1 MQTAI
6 GSGLDNGYAL
16 PLCDGKQ
23 DDCVPP
29 EFPIIRRAT
38 LRSLNKPQ
46 HLFVLCSA
54 THLPHAAK
62 FVSELNRK
70 HKLQA
75 LFVRNDSDPDLLP
88 QMLERANLRAVR
100 NMLVHSDARVP
111 RRVLTAWING
121 AQAEL
126 IANATVADDSLVVVS
141 CEPKIYEIRFDQ
153 MSELKKIPAD
163 ERRDF
168 ELAEDGSFIWW
179 RSRDIHLDLDAIR
192 SVIDPVWRRKSARI
206 RRLHGREYG
215 AAIAALRKEHGLRQ
229 TDIPNTSERQLR
241 RIEQTGAVSVRNL
254 KHLATAHK
262 MTLDVYLDG
271 VAAKIQPRDL
281 IQPSDRLPTTIA
293 AL

>member
-6 GSGLDNGYAL
+6 GSGLDGGYAL
-16 PLCDGKQ
+16 ILCDGKQ

-29 EFPIIRRAT
+29 EFPIIRRAA
-38 LRSLNKPQ
+38 LRSQKKAQ

-54 THLPHAAK
+54 AHLPHAAK

-111 RRVLTAWING
+111 RRVLTAWLNG

-126 IANATVADDSLVVVS
+126 IANAAVAHDTLVVVS
-141 CEPKIYEIRFDQ
+141 CEPRIYEVRFDQ
-153 MSELKKIPAD
+153 MPALKKIPVD
-163 ERRDF
+163 KRRDF

-215 AAIAALRKEHGLRQ
+215 AAIAALRKELGLKQ
-229 TDIPNTSERQLR
+229 TDVPNTSERQLR

-254 KHLATAHK
+254 KHLADAHK
-262 MTLDVYLDG
+262 MTLEVYLDR
-271 VAAKIQPRDL
+271 VAARIQPKNAIERPGLDQL
-281 IQPSDRLPTTIA
+281 
-293 AL
+293 